1 MKELGVEKLMGI
13 AGTALKS
20 NFVKLKRPY
29 KLNFCIT
36 YNCQSRCRTCNIWQ
50 IRPKGELTIGEIQK
64 FAAANPYFKWIEL
77 TGGEPFLRS
86 DIVEIAKAFK
96 GGSNGLYILTMPTNS
111 LCDHAMVEAKLRQ
124 ILDLDIPRVAIT
136 VSLDGYKELHDMIR
150 GIPGNYEKAI
160 DMFKRLKELRK
171 SYGNLYFV
179 FGYTLSKLNM
189 GKFEET
195 FQAVKREI
203 PDIRYNDFHINLAQV
218 STNYYNNGGMD
229 ITPNDPVVVKELA
242 DFIGSREATAS
253 AINIIENAFLRKL
266 LEYARTGITPMPSR
280 SLEASVYLDSFGNVF
295 PSIMWDMKIGN
306 VRDTGFSL
314 DGILRGEQARHARD
328 EKRKGNEPQHWT
340 SCEAYQSLT
349 GSVISILS

>member
-1 MKELGVEKLMGI
+1 MGIEKLIGI

-20 NFVKLKRPY
+20 NVMRLDRPY
-29 KLNFCIT
+29 KLNFCVT
-36 YNCQSRCRTCNIWQ
+36 FNCQSRCRTCNIWQ
-50 IRPKGELTIGEIQK
+50 MRPTGELTIEEINR
-64 FAAANPYFKWIEL
+64 FAAANRYFKWIEL

-86 DIVEIAKAFK
+86 DIVDIAKAFK
-96 GGSNGLYILTMPTNS
+96 EGSDGLYILTMPTNS
-111 LCDHAMVEAKLRQ
+111 LCDHVMVESKLKA
-124 ILDLDIPRVAIT
+124 ILELGIPRVAIT

-171 SYGNLYFV
+171 SYSNLYFV

-189 GKFEET
+189 GKFQET
-195 FQAVKREI
+195 FDAVKRDI
-203 PDIRYNDFHINLAQV
+203 PDIRYNDFHINLAQL
-218 STNYYNNGGMD
+218 SSHYYNNEGMD
-229 ITPNDPVVVKELA
+229 IRPNEPIVVKEIA
-242 DFIGSREATAS
+242 DFIDRREPTVS
-253 AINIIENAFLRKL
+253 AITIIENAFLRKM
-266 LEYARTGITPMPSR
+266 LEYAKTGMTPMPSR

-314 DGILRGEQARHARD
+314 EGILEGEGAKRAIE

-349 GSVISILS
+349 GSVINILS

>member
-1 MKELGVEKLMGI
+1 MSLGVGKLIGI

-20 NFVKLKRPY
+20 NVVKLGRPY

-50 IRPKGELTIGEIQK
+50 MRPKGELTIEEIRK
-64 FAAANPYFKWIEL
+64 LAAANPYFKWIEL

-86 DIVEIAKAFK
+86 DIAEIAKAFK
-96 GGSNGLYILTMPTNS
+96 EHSDGLYILTMPTNS
-111 LCDHAMVEAKLRQ
+111 LCDHSMVESKLRQ
-124 ILDLDIPRVAIT
+124 ILDLGIPRVAIT

-171 SYGNLYFV
+171 SYSNLYFV

-195 FQAVKREI
+195 FQAVKRDI
-203 PDIRYNDFHINLAQV
+203 PDIKYNDFHINLAQI

-229 ITPNDPVVVKELA
+229 ITPNDPVVVKEIS
-242 DFIGSREATAS
+242 DFIDHREPTAS
-253 AINIIENAFLRKL
+253 AITLIENAFLRRL
-266 LEYARTGITPMPSR
+266 LEYAKTGVTPMPSR

-306 VRDTGFSL
+306 VRDTNFSL
-314 DGILRGEQARHARD
+314 EQILRGEQAKRAID
-328 EKRKGNEPQHWT
+328 EKRKGKEPQHWT